1 MIFDT
6 LGELNWLAVIVATVA
21 YFILGALWYAPPV
34 FGRAWQRAGGVE
46 PQEGQQAGLAIYISP
61 LIANFLAVVATA
73 MLVLA
78 TGTTETSDAIM
89 LGLVVWGGYVI
100 GLTLLG
106 ATFDTR
112 PSAGVWFTI
121 NAGYHL
127 IGLVGA
133 ALIVT
138 LWD

>member
-1 MIFDT
+1 M
-6 LGELNWLAVIVATVA
+6 
-21 YFILGALWYAPPV
+21 
-34 FGRAWQRAGGVE
+34 RAGGVE
-46 PQEGQQAGLAIYISP
+46 IQEGQRPGPAIYVIP
-61 LIANFLAVVATA
+61 LIANFLAVLALG
-73 MLVLA
+73 MLAAA
-78 TGTTETSDAIM
+78 TGSTTVSHAIV
-89 LGLVVWGGYVI
+89 LGLVVWGGFAVGHI
-100 GLTLLG
+100 LLG

-127 IGLVGA
+127 IGVVGA

>member
-1 MIFDT
+1 MTFDV
-6 LGELNWLAVIVATVA
+6 LGDLNWLAVIVATLA
-21 YFILGALWYAPPV
+21 YWILGAIWYAQGV
-34 FGRAWQRAGGVE
+34 FGRAWMRAGGVE
-46 PQEGQQAGLAIYISP
+46 IQEGQRPGPAIYIIP
-61 LIANFLAVVATA
+61 LIANFLAVLALG
-73 MLVLA
+73 MLAAA
-78 TGTTETSDAIM
+78 TGSTTVSHAIV
-89 LGLVVWGGYVI
+89 LGLVVWGGFAVGHI
-100 GLTLLG
+100 LLG

-127 IGLVGA
+127 IGVVGA